1 LFAAE
6 SSAFCVE
13 DVVHLFLNFTY
24 AVTTVHNSSAL
35 LSLCGC
41 VAKYLFRREI
51 CSAGTYFT
59 DCYITT
65 VLHCWSNLHRTTRHE
80 LPDSEIPQ
88 RVLVLLKSPAS
99 SILYIAGTYFTDN
112 LFFRNFLNEKLVPGT
127 YLIGKFIP
135 PM

>member
-1 LFAAE
+1 MFLM
-6 SSAFCVE
+6 
-13 DVVHLFLNFTY
+13 LFLNFTY

-51 CSAGTYFT
+51 C
-59 DCYITT
+59 
-65 VLHCWSNLHRTTRHE
+65 TTRHE

-99 SILYIAGTYFTDN
+99 SILYIRLDDINKLMTRYMYVV
-112 LFFRNFLNEKLVPGT
+112 REILNHQL
-127 YLIGKFIP
+127 
-135 PM
+135 